1 MGSGEVGVWAEQLWH
16 EPHGPT
22 ISRAAIS
29 LRGQVTSPM
38 GSHLTFLWRKGYLR
52 AVGES
57 EPGSLPHS
65 FTILA
70 PVCSHGCSITL
81 FAPSQGTQ
89 TETAGHGILGDP
101 HVALGLHGAYS
112 QHRSTGNYF
121 HAWGHQHGA
130 AVNGIPLFQ
139 DAEHSMTSFTP
150 IWCLRLLLLRS

>member
-70 PVCSHGCSITL
+70 PVCSHGCSVTL

-89 TETAGHGILGDP
+89 TQRQQGTAFWGTHMWHWGCTVPIPSTAAQGIISMHGDTSM
-101 HVALGLHGAYS
+101 A
-112 QHRSTGNYF
+112 QQSTASPYF
-121 HAWGHQHGA
+121 RMQ
-130 AVNGIPLFQ
+130 
-139 DAEHSMTSFTP
+139 STP
-150 IWCLRLLLLRS
+150 